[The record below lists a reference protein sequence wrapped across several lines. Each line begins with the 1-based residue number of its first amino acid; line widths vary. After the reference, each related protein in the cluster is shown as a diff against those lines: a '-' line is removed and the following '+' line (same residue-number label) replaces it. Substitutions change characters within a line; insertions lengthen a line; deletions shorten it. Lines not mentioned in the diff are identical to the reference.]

1 MKQFCLAVSL
11 LFCVAAGH
19 AQVSAKGNITAA
31 GSTCATTNACIV
43 IQLPNST
50 SAPTGGTGV
59 GLSGTWSAT
68 VQFEKSVDGIIYV
81 AALSTDASPVSSATS
96 NIQPQFSTSGY
107 NFFRVRCSAYSSGT
121 VVVKI
126 QTSPSAALH
135 GGSGGGG
142 GGVNTVSGDGAL
154 LTNSGSTGD
163 VVLTVGSGAT
173 HQFWNGAWTQP
184 AVADVTGAAPLASPT
199 FTGTVNASGATHTLP
214 AVKGL
219 AASVPAT
226 CTVGEVYFATDAT
239 AGQNFYFCAATN
251 TWTQQL
257 NSGGGGGGNTTST
270 SLTTNKL
277 PKANGAN
284 SIINSSISD
293 DGTTVSTSENLSVGS
308 AASTASIG
316 LDTTGGNNSITT
328 QASATGL
335 TWTLPSTTGTFA
347 DSATAPIVL
356 SATTGVLTCPAC
368 IVATVNPSAGVL
380 HVAGSTQTATGGP
393 VVGSDM
399 TNGTVGATQLAAQ
412 YSKGSCTEAW
422 AGSGTAFALT
432 AGDDAASNNTCYND
446 SGVTRTITA
455 VKCRND
461 NASNTTTVNPTFG
474 SAGTGTT
481 ICSGA
486 LTCGNSYA
494 YSSTCT
500 VSNASW
506 TTGTGVNP
514 VQGGTPNGT
523 SIAVIIEYTF

>member
-1 MKQFCLAVSL
+1 MKRL
-11 LFCVAAGH
+11 LFL
-19 AQVSAKGNITAA
+19 T
-31 GSTCATTNACIV
+31 
-43 IQLPNST
+43 LLWP
-50 SAPTGGTGV
+50 
-59 GLSGTWSAT
+59 
-68 VQFEKSVDGIIYV
+68 
-81 AALSTDASPVSSATS
+81 ALLFG
-96 NIQPQFSTSGY
+96 QGQ
-107 NFFRVRCSAYSSGT
+107 
-121 VVVKI
+121 
-126 QTSPSAALH
+126 
-135 GGSGGGG
+135 SGGGG
-142 GGVNTVSGDGAL
+142 GGPVQFAGAATGACAANQTAVDTTTGNYYSCNNGVWLLVGPGAAGSASFATLTAGTNAGQALVVGAGSTLTTASTGSITATSAAKWTTARNLAGNSTDGSANVAFANKFIVQGTTDAGLSGAQFLGALATGILKNTTTTGVLSAAAAADVVALFSTCSGTQYLGADGACH
-154 LTNSGSTGD
+154 TASGS
-163 VVLTVGSGAT
+163 
-173 HQFWNGAWTQP
+173 
-184 AVADVTGAAPLASPT
+184 
-199 FTGTVNASGATHTLP
+199 
-214 AVKGL
+214 
-219 AASVPAT
+219 
-226 CTVGEVYFATDAT
+226 
-239 AGQNFYFCAATN
+239 
-251 TWTQQL
+251 
-257 NSGGGGGGNTTST
+257 GNTTST
-270 SLTTNKL
+270 SLTTNKI

-284 SIINSSISD
+284 SIIDSSVSD

-316 LDTTGGNNSITT
+316 LDTTGGNNSLTT

-335 TWTLPSTTGTFA
+335 TWTLPSTSGTFA

-356 SATTGVLTCPAC
+356 SATTGVLTCPTC

-380 HVAGSTQTATGGP
+380 HVAGSTQTATGSA

-399 TNGTVGATQLAAQ
+399 TNGTVTATQLAAQ

-506 TTGTGVNP
+506 TTGTGVSP
-514 VQGGTPNGT
+514 AMSGTLTGT
-523 SIAVIIEYTF
+523 SISLIIEFTY